1 VYRRSSYHPGVPMV
15 ALFGV
20 ITAAFAAIAVWCASS
35 SQWLIAAAAA
45 ALAFWMGSLASAALR
60 KMRS

>member
-1 VYRRSSYHPGVPMV
+1 
-15 ALFGV
+15 LFGV